1 MRAEGRK
8 GWAGSKQIRNA
19 RTRPRLGAGAALLQR
34 EPLPHS
40 GVRERGSPGPRA
52 PTPHRAQHRGTRPTP
67 TSMRP
72 PHRAARGTRDSGR
85 RGKGKGQVP
94 EEDGGR
100 SRSSEAGALPRGG
113 SVVTRLAW
121 PQGPRPKAPASPG
134 DASAWEG
141 DTRNK
146 QQPKRAPRT
155 VPVELAGPPWPRGP
169 LAPWPPGPLAL
180 EGRASPQPGRA
191 ATAQNASARA
201 AGPRAALLEPA
212 EALADLPLA
221 RGKRFPS
228 RQVARG
234 LQPRYAGADLG
245 FVSMTH

>member
-8 GWAGSKQIRNA
+8 GWARSKQIRNA

-40 GVRERGSPGPRA
+40 GVWERGSPGPRA

-169 LAPWPPGPLAL
+169 LAPWPWREGLPHSRDELPLPRTPAPGRLAHVPLCL
-180 EGRASPQPGRA
+180 SRPRHSPTCLSPEENASPAGKWQGASNPG
-191 ATAQNASARA
+191 TQ
-201 AGPRAALLEPA
+201 
-212 EALADLPLA
+212 
-221 RGKRFPS
+221 
-228 RQVARG
+228 G
-234 LQPRYAGADLG
+234 LIWGL
-245 FVSMTH
+245 

>member
-169 LAPWPPGPLAL
+169 LAPWPPGPGGKGFPTAGTSCHCP
-180 EGRASPQPGRA
+180 ERQRPGGRP
-191 ATAQNASARA
+191 TCCSARA
-201 AGPRAALLEPA
+201 GRGTRRLASRPRKTLPQPASGKGPPTPVR
-212 EALADLPLA
+212 
-221 RGKRFPS
+221 RG
-228 RQVARG
+228 
-234 LQPRYAGADLG
+234 
-245 FVSMTH
+245 